1 MLSAIWYGEASIVF
15 DANGSNGTMKPDS
28 YTVNQKYPLPPCSF
42 TEPEWHD
49 FIGWQVND
57 DAQNL
62 KQPLETV
69 TIAGDTVVLKARWLQ
84 SRYTVTFNT
93 NSGTAV
99 DAQTLLKVEIVQ
111 WPANPFREGFTFR
124 GWYQLMGDTVSESVF
139 DFSTPVTGH
148 ITPEARWIAVYDTP
162 DFTLLAG
169 VALIEEYVFQGISA
183 HIVYIPDSCRE
194 IGVYAF
200 KGCANLSRIH
210 IPAGCAIGE
219 FVFDG
224 CEKVYIFGTA
234 GCGAEQ
240 YCQYHDNCEFV
251 AE

>member
-69 TIAGDTVVLKARWLQ
+69 TIA
-84 SRYTVTFNT
+84 
-93 NSGTAV
+93 
-99 DAQTLLKVEIVQ
+99 
-111 WPANPFREGFTFR
+111 
-124 GWYQLMGDTVSESVF
+124 GDTVSESVF